1 MMAVFDDAFDS
12 VKEQILGENE
22 SLENVQTN
30 LSLVSST
37 IYGIRVAW
45 KSLTPELLDDF
56 GVIQIQDIPPEG
68 VTAQLQV
75 KLSYSMYEQY
85 YTLDVRLMMPKKDA
99 QYYMMLLTKQLKDE
113 NNNTKTKSIV
123 TLPENIEGKKLTYK
137 TVQTQ
142 PIRLMP
148 ALFLILPFVLYEI
161 ARQKR
166 KEAFEN
172 RNKQL
177 IAVILILCLS

>member
-1 MMAVFDDAFDS
+1 M
-12 VKEQILGENE
+12 
-22 SLENVQTN
+22 
-30 LSLVSST
+30 
-37 IYGIRVAW
+37 AW

-113 NNNTKTKSIV
+113 NNNTKTKID
-123 TLPENIEGKKLTYK
+123 
-137 TVQTQ
+137 
-142 PIRLMP
+142 M
-148 ALFLILPFVLYEI
+148 
-161 ARQKR
+161 
-166 KEAFEN
+166 
-172 RNKQL
+172 
-177 IAVILILCLS
+177 